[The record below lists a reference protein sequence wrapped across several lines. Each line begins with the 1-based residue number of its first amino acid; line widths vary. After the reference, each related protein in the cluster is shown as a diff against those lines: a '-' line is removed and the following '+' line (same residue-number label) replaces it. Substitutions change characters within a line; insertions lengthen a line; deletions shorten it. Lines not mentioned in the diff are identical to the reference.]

1 VSTAAARIRIGKI
14 HKHAGRSFEDK
25 LTRRLCGQTSSWLPL
40 TAGEPYWS
48 IPAPLSSARVQSGD
62 LLFHDAQLP
71 NGERARRDR
80 GARPLFDVNCLA

>member
-1 VSTAAARIRIGKI
+1 VKGAHRVPR
-14 HKHAGRSFEDK
+14 HDGRSFEDK
-25 LTRRLCGQTSSWLPL
+25 LTRRLRWQTSSWLPL
-40 TAGEPYWS
+40 TVGEPDWS

-80 GARPLFDVNCLA
+80 EARPLFDVNCLA